1 MSPTSEAGRMEERH
15 TWLAKMHDTTV
26 TPSGAACRKPRQA
39 DGDKNLGRGT
49 NCPPPTST
57 HSQPGT
63 STDFGSF
70 WPRFWLGKQGI
81 ESREKQALQNA
92 MVTTRSQKSSSDR
105 AEPKGAT
112 DEHGASRASDQRARR
127 NLKTSRRSRGQKR
140 HDDAPSAG
148 KQARRRTAQNP
159 ATTATT
165 SSSSSTAT
173 NGGARTV
180 LEKGIMYYFVRA
192 RVDTDTPKSIDDI
205 ARGYLILRPVPQEA
219 RLRDGPLARRP
230 SRLIALPKKVLPG
243 SAKDRFMAFVEKAEA
258 GDDEIREQF
267 LEGHE
272 YETKTAGHRRR
283 PDATPVG
290 EGVYVLTA
298 TGRESHLSYVVTVP
312 SEMGD
317 LQRAVGLKPRG
328 SLLISSKNP
337 EFKGPASARLPEG
350 PDFPKEV
357 LAKFR
362 SLRWAPTQPEFLDY
376 PRAQVLLIGDKTPL
390 GKEVEEGTGDADA
403 DADADADDAVGALDE
418 LEDDDVRRM
427 RHLSEDESEAIYRDL
442 HSQASSLP
450 GIQKELL
457 R

>member
-1 MSPTSEAGRMEERH
+1 
-15 TWLAKMHDTTV
+15 
-26 TPSGAACRKPRQA
+26 
-39 DGDKNLGRGT
+39 
-49 NCPPPTST
+49 
-57 HSQPGT
+57 
-63 STDFGSF
+63 
-70 WPRFWLGKQGI
+70 
-81 ESREKQALQNA
+81 

-165 SSSSSTAT
+165 TSSSTAT

-337 EFKGPASARLPEG
+337 EFKGPASARLPAG

-403 DADADADDAVGALDE
+403 DADDAVGALDE
-418 LEDDDVRRM
+418 LEDYDVRRM